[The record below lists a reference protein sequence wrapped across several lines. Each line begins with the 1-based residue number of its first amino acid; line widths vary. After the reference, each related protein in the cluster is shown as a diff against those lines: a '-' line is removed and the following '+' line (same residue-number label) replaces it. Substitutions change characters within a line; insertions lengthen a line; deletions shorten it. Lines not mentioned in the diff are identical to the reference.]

1 MPDPPRYAD
10 GTLSQD
16 SEQTLSPMLL
26 NRGQLP
32 HSGVLGAPP
41 MLIVGVSEASPSCVQ
56 LPLQPLV
63 LSPPQT
69 DCVRMEN
76 PNPHSVFI

>member
-1 MPDPPRYAD
+1 MQEKTKRRAMVKKKKKPPHTLPGMPDPPRYAD

-41 MLIVGVSEASPSCVQ
+41 MLIVGVSESHPVVSNS
-56 LPLQPLV
+56 L
-63 LSPPQT
+63 
-69 DCVRMEN
+69 
-76 PNPHSVFI
+76 